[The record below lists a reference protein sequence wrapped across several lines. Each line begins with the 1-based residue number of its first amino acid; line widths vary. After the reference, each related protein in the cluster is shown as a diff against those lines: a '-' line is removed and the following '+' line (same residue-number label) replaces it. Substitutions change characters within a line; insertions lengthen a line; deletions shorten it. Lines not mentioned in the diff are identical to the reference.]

1 MMVRINCATNGQ
13 RKAAASPT
21 IVSQKWQTHK
31 QVGLAFPP
39 AIARDS
45 CCVSGT
51 RVASKIYQPTKHAAS
66 CRRPFCSGFGRL
78 VETHTTRGPFMVTSC
93 ECPVSRQDADLERR
107 IANFLIG
114 HKIPAL
120 KGIEVHSDRGEV
132 TLQGRVASFYQRQLC
147 ISCCRHVAGVI
158 DVIDR
163 IQVA

>member
-1 MMVRINCATNGQ
+1 
-13 RKAAASPT
+13 
-21 IVSQKWQTHK
+21 
-31 QVGLAFPP
+31 
-39 AIARDS
+39 
-45 CCVSGT
+45 
-51 RVASKIYQPTKHAAS
+51 
-66 CRRPFCSGFGRL
+66 
-78 VETHTTRGPFMVTSC
+78 MVTTC
-93 ECPVSRQDADLERR
+93 ECPTSHQDADLERR

-114 HKIPAL
+114 QKIPAL